1 MKIPKED
8 IFNIIV
14 GRTSIMVSRV
24 LLRNFRKHRLDIT
37 MEQWSI
43 LAILWQKDGCTQQEL
58 GNKTYR
64 EKAGVTRLLDKLEQ
78 QNIINRV
85 TDAHDRRVRFIYLTE
100 KGRAL
105 EEKANQIV
113 VETYQ
118 QAIGDISEED
128 RTVCKNVLNKI
139 YDNLCQIP

>member
-118 QAIGDISEED
+118 QAIRDISEED

-139 YDNLCQIP
+139 YDNLRQIP

>member
-100 KGRAL
+100 RGRAL

-118 QAIGDISEED
+118 QAIRDISEED

-139 YDNLCQIP
+139 YDNLREIP